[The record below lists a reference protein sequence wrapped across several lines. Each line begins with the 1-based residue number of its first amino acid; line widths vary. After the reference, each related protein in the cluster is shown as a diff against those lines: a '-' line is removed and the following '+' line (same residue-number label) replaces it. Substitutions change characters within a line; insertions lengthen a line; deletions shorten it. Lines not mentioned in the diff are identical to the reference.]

1 VAAGTIR
8 QISYLGSESIYEIDL
23 INDRRMQV
31 SRPNLSRWDQEDFTW
46 GDDVWLRWHGD
57 SPVLLQS

>member
-1 VAAGTIR
+1 
-8 QISYLGSESIYEIDL
+8 
-23 INDRRMQV
+23 MQV

-46 GDDVWLRWHGD
+46 EDEVWLRWHGD